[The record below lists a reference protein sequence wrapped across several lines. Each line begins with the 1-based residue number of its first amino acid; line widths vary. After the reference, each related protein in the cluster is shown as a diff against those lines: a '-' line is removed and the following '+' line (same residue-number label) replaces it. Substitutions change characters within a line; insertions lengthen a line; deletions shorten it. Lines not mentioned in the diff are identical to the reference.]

1 MEGLLPFCLIKEKL
15 MDNKLKISEETLN
28 YIIDQESK
36 KTVGIV
42 MKRYEFIQDKEVLK
56 KEIKEILYE
65 AFRNLRDMIR
75 VNGKEAIHLENT
87 K

>member
-1 MEGLLPFCLIKEKL
+1 
-15 MDNKLKISEETLN
+15 MDNKLKLTEEALN
-28 YIIDQESK
+28 FIIDQESR

-42 MKRYEFIQDKEVLK
+42 LKRFEMIEDKVILK
-56 KEIKEILYE
+56 KEIKETLYE

-75 VNGKEAIHLENT
+75 VNGKESINLTNT

>member
-1 MEGLLPFCLIKEKL
+1 
-15 MDNKLKISEETLN
+15 MDNRLKIPEETLN
-28 YIIDQESK
+28 YICEQEAK

-75 VNGKEAIHLENT
+75 INGKESINLT
-87 K
+87 IQK

>member
-1 MEGLLPFCLIKEKL
+1 
-15 MDNKLKISEETLN
+15 MDNKLKLSEETLN
-28 YIIDQESK
+28 YIVDQEAR
-36 KTVGIV
+36 KTVGIIL
-42 MKRYEFIQDKEVLK
+42 KRYEFIEDKEVLK

-75 VNGKEAIHLENT
+75 VNGKESIRLENVDG

>member
-1 MEGLLPFCLIKEKL
+1 

>member
-1 MEGLLPFCLIKEKL
+1 
-15 MDNKLKISEETLN
+15 MDNRLKITEEALN
-28 YIIDQESK
+28 FIIDQEAR

-42 MKRYEFIQDKEVLK
+42 LKRYELIEDKTVLK
-56 KEIKEILYE
+56 KEIKEVLYE

-75 VNGKEAIHLENT
+75 VNGKESINLTNT

>member
-1 MEGLLPFCLIKEKL
+1 MSYDNRIKL
-15 MDNKLKISEETLN
+15 TEEALN
-28 YIIDQESK
+28 YITDQEAR

-42 MKRYEFIQDKEVLK
+42 LKRYELIEDKDILK
-56 KEIKEILYE
+56 KEIKEVLYE

-75 VNGKEAIHLENT
+75 VNGKESINLTITQSKE